1 MNEDKAHI
9 IRKFY
14 WLIVLVIAIW
24 ITSWI
29 ITDNLYQ
36 NVEDR
41 GAFGDKFGFINSLF
55 SGLALAGII
64 YSIFLQQKE
73 LSLQRTELKETKE
86 EFKDQNFQT
95 TFFNLLK
102 TQNQLADDISR
113 EHYEDIVG
121 RRFFNHSKHQLLRIE
136 KVLDSD
142 RYYTYSRWTEE
153 DEYLH
158 GPNSIWDAEHM
169 NNFMK
174 IGFTFK
180 YYKIDKEMWEN
191 SKNLNPIEKAER
203 LYAIFFNKFH
213 FVIGHYFR
221 HIYHIL
227 VFLEDTVQEKLPK
240 TKDIAD

>member
-86 EFKDQNFQT
+86 NHIIESIMRI
-95 TFFNLLK
+95 LLAEGFLII
-102 TQNQLADDISR
+102 Q
-113 EHYEDIVG
+113 
-121 RRFFNHSKHQLLRIE
+121 
-136 KVLDSD
+136 
-142 RYYTYSRWTEE
+142 
-153 DEYLH
+153 
-158 GPNSIWDAEHM
+158 SI
-169 NNFMK
+169 NC
-174 IGFTFK
+174 
-180 YYKIDKEMWEN
+180 
-191 SKNLNPIEKAER
+191 
-203 LYAIFFNKFH
+203 
-213 FVIGHYFR
+213 
-221 HIYHIL
+221 
-227 VFLEDTVQEKLPK
+227 
-240 TKDIAD
+240 